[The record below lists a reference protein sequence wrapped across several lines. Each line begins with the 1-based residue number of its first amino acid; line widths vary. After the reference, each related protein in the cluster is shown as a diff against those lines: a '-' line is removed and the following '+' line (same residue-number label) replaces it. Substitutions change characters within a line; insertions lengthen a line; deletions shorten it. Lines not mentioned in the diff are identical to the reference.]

1 MVWLSR
7 PLLITVKKSILLL
20 VKLIFSVFIQVQTK
34 YDEVRVASLQPATA
48 ARKLFGTPEDRI
60 DAKREGLVAS
70 RESQVQDGNISE
82 DLKRFKD
89 KIDSRL

>member
-1 MVWLSR
+1 MVSLSR

-60 DAKREGLVAS
+60 DAKREGLVPS
-70 RESQVQDGNISE
+70 RESQVEDGN
-82 DLKRFKD
+82 
-89 KIDSRL
+89 KIGRAHV

>member
-1 MVWLSR
+1 MVSLSP
-7 PLLITVKKSILLL
+7 PLLITVKKSILFL

-48 ARKLFGTPEDRI
+48 GRKLFGTPEDRI